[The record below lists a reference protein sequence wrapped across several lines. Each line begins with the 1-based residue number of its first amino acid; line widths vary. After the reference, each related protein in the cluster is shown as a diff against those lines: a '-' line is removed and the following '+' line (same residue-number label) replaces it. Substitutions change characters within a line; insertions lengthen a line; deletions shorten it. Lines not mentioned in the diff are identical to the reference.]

1 MHRLLL
7 LLPLVLLAAACGTTS
22 QTDEVPFEATK
33 APPRSAAL
41 DWRET
46 HGSQTNRLVFRV
58 ERLEVHEDGWQA
70 TVAVTNDS
78 TVAFEISRPADRTF
92 GLMVFGSGDQ
102 AELDRLNK
110 DGALPS
116 LRLAQELDPPL
127 PSVLAPGKT
136 WSGTM
141 SARGA
146 LPRGRWVRVVF
157 GVFVAA
163 SKPPPEL
170 QPSISWITDGAYE
183 L

>member
-46 HGSQTNRLVFRV
+46 YGSQTDRLVFRV
-58 ERLEVHEDGWQA
+58 ERLEVQLDGWEA
-70 TVAVTNDS
+70 TVAVTNAS
-78 TVAFEISRPADRTF
+78 TVAFKVSRPADRTF
-92 GLMVFGSGDQ
+92 GLMVFGSGDH
-102 AELDRLNK
+102 AELDRLNSK
-110 DGALPS
+110 GALPS
-116 LRLAQELDPPL
+116 LRPAQTLDPPL
-127 PSVLAPGKT
+127 PGVLAPGET

-141 SARGA
+141 SAPGA
-146 LPRGRWVRVVF
+146 LPKGRWVRLVF
-157 GVFVAA
+157 GVFTVAG
-163 SKPPPEL
+163 KPPPGL
-170 QPSISWITDGAYE
+170 QPSVSWITDTAYE